1 MPRRGDLYA
10 RWSQEMRRGGLL
22 RAGERVGVAV
32 SGGAD
37 SVLLLAFMKQLSRAM
52 GLVISAVHFN
62 HHLRGAESDADESFV
77 RDLASRFEVEFIR
90 GEADVARAAREKKR
104 NLEATARELRYRFF
118 FNLTHRGRLD
128 KLATAHTAN
137 DQAETVLLRLLRGT
151 GTRGLAGI
159 YPALDGKII
168 RPFLGLTRAEV
179 EAELRKRQLTFR
191 TDSSN
196 RDPRLRRNKIRME
209 LLPQLE
215 RDFNPDVVSLL
226 SDLAERA
233 RDDEE
238 YLEQQA
244 RERAAPWRTREGE
257 EERFPVRPL
266 AQFPPAL
273 ARRVVR
279 QMVEATRGSLLGITH
294 RHLEA
299 ILRLARS
306 AQSGRRVVL
315 PGNVEARRD
324 FDWLVI
330 APLSGA
336 KAGAEYAFAVT
347 PPADISLPSH
357 GIRVHLKIV
366 GAEGAGRAYNHNERV
381 LLDAGKL
388 AGELV
393 LRSWRPG
400 DRYHPLG
407 SRKSLK
413 LKELFRER
421 RIAAGTRAGWPVL
434 ECGKEIVWVR
444 GFPAAASVAPAEETR
459 TILVIGEELEEGPG
473 KPR

>member
-1 MPRRGDLYA
+1 
-10 RWSQEMRRGGLL
+10 
-22 RAGERVGVAV
+22 
-32 SGGAD
+32 
-37 SVLLLAFMKQLSRAM
+37 VLLLAFMKELGRAM
-52 GLVISAVHFN
+52 GLVVSAVHFN
-62 HHLRGAESDADESFV
+62 HHLRGAESDEDEGFV
-77 RDLASRFEVEFIR
+77 RELAARFEVEFIR
-90 GEADVARAAREKKR
+90 GEADVGRVAREKRR

-118 FNLTHRGRLD
+118 FNLIHCGRLD
-128 KLATAHTAN
+128 KIATAHTAN

-151 GTRGLAGI
+151 GTRGLGGI

-168 RPFLGLTRAEV
+168 RPFLGLTRAEI
-179 EAELRKRQLTFR
+179 EAELLKRQLPFR

-196 RDPRLRRNKIRME
+196 RNPRLRRNKLRME
-209 LLPQLE
+209 LLPQLA
-215 RDFNPDVVSLL
+215 RDFNPDVISLL
-226 SDLAERA
+226 SNLAERA

-238 YLEQQA
+238 FLEQQA

-257 EERFPVRPL
+257 EERFPARPL
-266 AQFPPAL
+266 AGFSRAL
-273 ARRVVR
+273 GRRIIRLMVLSVR
-279 QMVEATRGSLLGITH
+279 GNLSGITH
-294 RHLEA
+294 RHIEA
-299 ILRLARS
+299 VSRLATE
-306 AQSGRRVVL
+306 AQSGRRILL
-315 PGNVEARRD
+315 PGNLEARRD

-330 APLSGA
+330 GPV
-336 KAGAEYAFAVT
+336 AGARVCPGYAFAVT
-347 PPADISLPSH
+347 PPADASLPSH
-357 GIRVHLKIV
+357 GIRLHFKIV
-366 GAEGAGRAYNHNERV
+366 GAESAGRAYNKSGGV

-400 DRYHPLG
+400 DRFQPSG

-421 RIAAGTRAGWPVL
+421 RIAAGARAGWPVL

-444 GFPAAASVAPAEETR
+444 GFPAAASVAPAAETQ